1 MLSGASYS
9 AADKAF
15 DFNAT
20 SSTADANGPSGSD
33 PWGSIETTV
42 PQLNGAQEI
51 TFSGWFKL
59 DAIGV
64 FQIPYMLG
72 RVTRTQD
79 NGHMH
84 WFAVIENGTLRAA
97 VSGGAHIN
105 VYYTNTVLV
114 ANRWYHISY
123 SIPSGTTVDK
133 FAVKVY
139 LDGVEQVSTNRTG
152 LASAID
158 IGDTG
163 DAKLYLGWQES
174 STNYFAGQ
182 VSNFKIYNAFLEA
195 SEVRKL
201 YNLGRTG
208 RSMVISD
215 TAVGIGKVPEAQ
227 LDVRGTASFERV
239 GIGTTS
245 PVTSLHIN
253 TNDAMIIPVGDGS
266 QRPYTG
272 ISGMIRFN
280 SSLSAIEY
288 YNGNWISLAPVSTPI
303 TTRGLSVVL
312 DASDAQS
319 YPGTGST
326 WTSRVGGGRNGN
338 IQGAVSWVSNGQSSY
353 FDFPGGDADR
363 IVQNSGTQ
371 ILYKDIC
378 IVFKVDALTNSF
390 AYLVSNGG
398 DTSLRVGSGN
408 INNTSGNSGDW
419 SNGPTGTTYYVNGV
433 ATTASIPITNGQWYI
448 LGGESKCYSSVFNYF
463 LGWGYNTRA
472 LNGQIAYI
480 ALYDTA
486 LTATEQTQNYNALK
500 ARFGL

>member
-1 MLSGASYS
+1 
-9 AADKAF
+9 
-15 DFNAT
+15 
-20 SSTADANGPSGSD
+20 
-33 PWGSIETTV
+33 
-42 PQLNGAQEI
+42 
-51 TFSGWFKL
+51 
-59 DAIGV
+59 
-64 FQIPYMLG
+64 
-72 RVTRTQD
+72 
-79 NGHMH
+79 
-84 WFAVIENGTLRAA
+84 
-97 VSGGAHIN
+97 
-105 VYYTNTVLV
+105 
-114 ANRWYHISY
+114 
-123 SIPSGTTVDK
+123 
-133 FAVKVY
+133 
-139 LDGVEQVSTNRTG
+139 
-152 LASAID
+152 
-158 IGDTG
+158 
-163 DAKLYLGWQES
+163 
-174 STNYFAGQ
+174 
-182 VSNFKIYNAFLEA
+182 
-195 SEVRKL
+195 
-201 YNLGRTG
+201 
-208 RSMVISD
+208 MVISD

-227 LDVRGTASFERV
+227 LDVRGVANFERV

-245 PVTSLHIN
+245 PVTGLHIN

-338 IQGAVSWVSNGQSSY
+338 IQGAVSWVANGQSSY
-353 FDFPGGDADR
+353 FDFPGGDADK

-408 INNTSGNSGDW
+408 INNTSGNAGDW

-448 LGGESKCYSSVFNYF
+448 LGGESKCYSSVFNYN

>member
-1 MLSGASYS
+1 MYIDNVKLSVTG
-9 AADKAF
+9 
-15 DFNAT
+15 T
-20 SSTADANGPSGSD
+20 
-33 PWGSIETTV
+33 
-42 PQLNGAQEI
+42 
-51 TFSGWFKL
+51 
-59 DAIGV
+59 
-64 FQIPYMLG
+64 G
-72 RVTRTQD
+72 R
-79 NGHMH
+79 
-84 WFAVIENGTLRAA
+84 
-97 VSGGAHIN
+97 S
-105 VYYTNTVLV
+105 
-114 ANRWYHISY
+114 
-123 SIPSGTTVDK
+123 
-133 FAVKVY
+133 
-139 LDGVEQVSTNRTG
+139 
-152 LASAID
+152 
-158 IGDTG
+158 IGDTITFTSSPIFRIG
-163 DAKLYLGWQES
+163 RSYNTAYWLDGKL
-174 STNYFAGQ
+174 
-182 VSNFKIYNAFLEA
+182 SNFKLYNVALEP

-227 LDVRGTASFERV
+227 LDVRGVANFGSRV

-288 YNGNWISLAPVSTPI
+288 YNGNWISLAPVSNRLI
-303 TTRGLSVVL
+303 TTRGLTVVL

-353 FDFPGGDADR
+353 FDFPGGDADK

-378 IVFKVDALTNSF
+378 IVFKVDAQTNSF

-408 INNTSGNSGDW
+408 INNTSGNTGDW
-419 SNGPTGTTYYVNGV
+419 SNGGTGTTYYVNGV
-433 ATTASIPITNGQWYI
+433 ATTANVPITNGQWYI
-448 LGGESKCYSSVFNYF
+448 LGGESKCYSSVFNYN